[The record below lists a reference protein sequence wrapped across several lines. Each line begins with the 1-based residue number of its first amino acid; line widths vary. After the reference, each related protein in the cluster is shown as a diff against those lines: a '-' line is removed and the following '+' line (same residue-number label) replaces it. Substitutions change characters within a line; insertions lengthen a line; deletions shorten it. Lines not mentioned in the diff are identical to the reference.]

1 MAWAS
6 LPGLLMRRAVRART
20 LGPMLEWADLLK
32 ILVALLVMV
41 DPIGLAPLFLAL
53 TASHPEGRSRV
64 ARIAIL
70 TAAIVLVTAAVIG
83 PYILQ
88 MFGISLA
95 SFRVVGGVLFFMLA
109 LDMLN
114 SRPSRTK
121 RTEKEDEEAKVRK
134 ETAIVPLGLPLIAGP
149 GAISSVIISFKAQEA
164 WPMKTAVI
172 IIILIACLITYL
184 VLRLSTKIAHKLG
197 ATGIAV
203 MERLMGLIL
212 GAIAVELV
220 VKGLIELIPALQG

>member
-1 MAWAS
+1 MGLSALAS
-6 LPGLLMRRAVRART
+6 QAPHRADPYTEA
-20 LGPMLEWADLLK
+20 MLEWADLLK
-32 ILVALLVMV
+32 MLVALLVMV

-53 TASHPEGRSRV
+53 TAGHPEGRSRV
-64 ARIAIL
+64 ARIAIF
-70 TAAIVLVTAAVIG
+70 TAATVLVISALVG
-83 PYILQ
+83 PYVLQ

-95 SFRVVGGVLFFMLA
+95 SFRVIGGVLFFMLA

-149 GAISSVIISFKAQEA
+149 GAISSVIISFKAQEEIA
-164 WPMKTAVI
+164 MKASVI
-172 IIILIACLITYL
+172 LIILIACGITYM
-184 VLRLSTKIAHKLG
+184 VLRLSAKIAHRLG

-203 MERLMGLIL
+203 LERLMGLIL

-220 VKGLIELIPALQG
+220 VKGLLELIPALNK

>member
-1 MAWAS
+1 
-6 LPGLLMRRAVRART
+6 
-20 LGPMLEWADLLK
+20 MLEWADLLK

-53 TASHPEGRSRV
+53 TASHPEGRARV
-64 ARIAIL
+64 AKIAIF
-70 TAAIVLVTAAVIG
+70 TAATVLIIAAVIG

-164 WPMKTAVI
+164 WSMKAAVI
-172 IIILIACLITYL
+172 LVILIACAVTYL
-184 VLRLSTKIAHKLG
+184 VLRLSAKIAHKLG

-220 VKGLIELIPALQG
+220 VKGLVELIPALNG